1 MLILSIIW
9 SILIFVLCTMPTSG
23 LPKIRIPNVDKIV
36 HFGFFFVQSILF
48 SIILYLH
55 ANLRLYKILL
65 LTTVLAVFYGGFI
78 EILQDKFFNRQGDII
93 DVIADTIGGIVG
105 TLVYPLALKC
115 IEPLFRKST

>member
-1 MLILSIIW
+1 
-9 SILIFVLCTMPTSG
+9 
-23 LPKIRIPNVDKIV
+23 
-36 HFGFFFVQSILF
+36 
-48 SIILYLH
+48 
-55 ANLRLYKILL
+55 
-65 LTTVLAVFYGGFI
+65 VLAVFYGGFI